1 MIRLTRL
8 SGSPFVLNSDLIE
21 RIDTTPDTVI
31 TLADGTNY
39 VAAESADE
47 VVHAIR
53 MHRATI
59 IALSETVRVALPEL
73 EPEPEPLERPGLAT
87 VTDFPT
93 PAYSGLTHEG
103 AEA

>member
-47 VVHAIR
+47 IIAAVR
-53 MHRATI
+53 MHRAEI
-59 IALSETVRVALPEL
+59 IALSESLRLHVYAAEPDTSDRPSLASVTALSAALGRADEQ
-73 EPEPEPLERPGLAT
+73 GVDA
-87 VTDFPT
+87 
-93 PAYSGLTHEG
+93 
-103 AEA
+103 

>member
-39 VAAESADE
+39 VAAESVDE
-47 VVHAIR
+47 IIAAVR
-53 MHRATI
+53 MHRAQI
-59 IALSETVRVALPEL
+59 IALSTTLSTQAYLS
-73 EPEPEPLERPGLAT
+73 EPDGADRRGLAS
-87 VTDFPT
+87 VTDLS
-93 PAYSGLTHEG
+93 AVSGAPHERG
-103 AEA
+103 ADA

>member
-47 VVHAIR
+47 IIAAVR
-53 MHRATI
+53 MHRAEI
-59 IALSETVRVALPEL
+59 IALSEKLGAHVYVVGPAAADRHSLASVTEL
-73 EPEPEPLERPGLAT
+73 SAVPGG
-87 VTDFPT
+87 
-93 PAYSGLTHEG
+93 SEQQGLDR
-103 AEA
+103 